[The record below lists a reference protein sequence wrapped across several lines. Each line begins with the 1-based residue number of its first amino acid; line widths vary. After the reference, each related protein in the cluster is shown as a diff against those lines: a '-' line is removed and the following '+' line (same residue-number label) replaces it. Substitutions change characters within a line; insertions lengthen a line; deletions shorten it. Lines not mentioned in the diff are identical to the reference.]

1 MFLFFSKLIPLFFY
15 PLGLTCLLLLVA
27 LGLLALRRLRW
38 AVGAIALAVVVLW
51 TAANGWVAVALARS
65 LESQSLVLQAKTGGS
80 ATELPTADAIVV
92 LGGGIKS
99 TEPPRPWIDL
109 ADEGDRTIYGVKLY
123 RDRKAPKLIFSGGRI
138 EWRGGG
144 SKSEAAEMAELAGA
158 MGVPNEDMLRDDT
171 SLNTRENAV
180 NVKAIMDRERIS
192 RILLVTSAMHM
203 PRSLAI
209 FQKLGIQAIAAP
221 TDFLFSDRDAAERQS
236 SIQAIA
242 LNLLPDADNLRVT
255 TRAIKEYVGMLAYWL
270 RGWL

>member
-1 MFLFFSKLIPLFFY
+1 
-15 PLGLTCLLLLVA
+15 
-27 LGLLALRRLRW
+27 
-38 AVGAIALAVVVLW
+38 
-51 TAANGWVAVALARS
+51 
-65 LESQSLVLQAKTGGS
+65 
-80 ATELPTADAIVV
+80 
-92 LGGGIKS
+92 
-99 TEPPRPWIDL
+99 
-109 ADEGDRTIYGVKLY
+109 
-123 RDRKAPKLIFSGGRI
+123 
-138 EWRGGG
+138 
-144 SKSEAAEMAELAGA
+144 